1 MSNVTLFNP
10 SQVPAFAR
18 KGELSDMAK
27 ALAGSA
33 SGGKRISIKGGVFRL
48 MSGGKEIANI
58 EDRHLDIVLVKAAPK
73 VSRVFYMKSYD
84 SEAVSGPDCWSA
96 DGDKPSAESANPQ
109 APRCADCP
117 KNIAGSGQGNSRACR
132 YQQRL
137 ATVLESDMSGDVLQL
152 ALPATSIFG
161 KAEGDNRPLQE
172 YARWLVAQ
180 GINPEAVV
188 TRMKFDTKSESP
200 KLHFKA
206 MRWLNDDEYAIVEQQ
221 AASDDALK
229 AITMTVAKMDAA
241 PEAPAALAGKP
252 PAKVKA
258 APAPVV
264 EESDEVDEEVAAVAA
279 PAPKAERKAKPAPA
293 PVVEEAEEIDEP
305 AVRKEAPKKPAVEG
319 KSALA
324 DMVSDWDDE

>member
-1 MSNVTLFNP
+1 MSNVTVFNP
-10 SQVPAFAR
+10 SNVPAFAR

-27 ALAGSA
+27 ALAGGA
-33 SGGKRISIKGGVFRL
+33 AGGKRVSIKGGVFRL
-48 MSGGKEIANI
+48 MSGGKEVANI
-58 EDRHLDIVLVKAAPK
+58 EDRHLDIVMVKAASK

-84 SEAVSGPDCWSA
+84 AESVSGPDCWSA
-96 DGDKPSAESANPQ
+96 DGDKPSSEAASPQ
-109 APRCADCP
+109 ASRCAECP

-137 ATVLESDMSGDVLQL
+137 AVVLENDISGDVLQL

-206 MRWLNDDEYAIVEQQ
+206 MRWLSDEEYEIVEQQ

-252 PAKVKA
+252 PAKVKP
-258 APAPVV
+258 APAPAPAV
-264 EESDEVDEEVAAVAA
+264 EEEDEEVAAVAA
-279 PAPKAERKAKPAPA
+279 PKARKAKAAPA
-293 PVVEEAEEIDEP
+293 PVVEEPEEVEEP

-319 KSALA
+319 KSTLA

>member
-1 MSNVTLFNP
+1 MSNVTVFNP
-10 SQVPAFAR
+10 SNVPAFAR

-27 ALAGSA
+27 ALAGGA
-33 SGGKRISIKGGVFRL
+33 AGGKRVSIKGGVFRL
-48 MSGGKEIANI
+48 MSGGKEVANV
-58 EDRHLDIVLVKAAPK
+58 EDRHLDVVLVKAAPK
-73 VSRVFYMKSYD
+73 ISRVFYMKSYD
-84 SEAVSGPDCWSA
+84 AESVSGPDCWSA
-96 DGDKPSAESANPQ
+96 DGDKPSPEAASPQ
-109 APRCADCP
+109 ASRCAECP

-137 ATVLESDMSGDVLQL
+137 AVVLENDMSGDVLQL

-206 MRWLNDDEYAIVEQQ
+206 MRWLSDDEYEIVEQQ
-221 AASDDALK
+221 AATDDAVK

-252 PAKVKA
+252 PAKVKPA
-258 APAPVV
+258 PVPAPAPAV
-264 EESDEVDEEVAAVAA
+264 EEDSGDEEVAAVAA
-279 PAPKAERKAKPAPA
+279 PKARKAKAEPAPA
-293 PVVEEAEEIDEP
+293 VEEPEEVEEP

-319 KSALA
+319 KSTLA

>member
-1 MSNVTLFNP
+1 MSNVALFNP
-10 SQVPAFAR
+10 SNAPAFAR

-33 SGGKRISIKGGVFRL
+33 SGGKRVSIKGGVFRL
-48 MSGGKEIANI
+48 MSGGKEVANV

-84 SEAVSGPDCWSA
+84 SETISGPDCWSA
-96 DGDKPSAESANPQ
+96 SGDKPSPDAANPQ
-109 APRCADCP
+109 HTNCADCP

-137 ATVLESDMSGDVLQL
+137 AVVLETDMSGDVLQL

-206 MRWLNDDEYAIVEQQ
+206 MRWLNDDEYEIVEQQ

-229 AITMTVAKMDAA
+229 AITMTVSKMDNA
-241 PEAPAALAGKP
+241 PEAPAVLAGKP
-252 PAKVKA
+252 PSKVKA
-258 APAPVV
+258 APAPAV
-264 EESDEVDEEVAAVAA
+264 EEADEIDEEVAAVAA
-279 PAPKAERKAKPAPA
+279 PKAVRKAKPAPA
-293 PVVEEAEEIDEP
+293 PVVEEAEEIEEP
-305 AVRKEAPKKPAVEG
+305 AVRKEAPKKPAIEG

>member
-1 MSNVTLFNP
+1 MSNVALFNP
-10 SQVPAFAR
+10 SNVPAFAR
-18 KGELSDMAK
+18 KNELSDMAK
-27 ALAGSA
+27 ALAGGA

-48 MSGGKEIANI
+48 MSGGKEVANI

-109 APRCADCP
+109 ATRCVECP
-117 KNIAGSGQGNSRACR
+117 KNVAGSGQGNSRACR

-137 ATVLESDMSGDVLQL
+137 AAVLESDISGDVLQL

-180 GINPEAVV
+180 GVNPEAVV

-200 KLHFKA
+200 KLFFKA
-206 MRWLNDDEYAIVEQQ
+206 MRWLSDEEYEMVEQQ

-241 PEAPAALAGKP
+241 PEAPVALAGKP
-252 PAKVKA
+252 PAKVKP

-264 EESDEVDEEVAAVAA
+264 EEAEIDEEVAAVAA

-293 PVVEEAEEIDEP
+293 PVVEEAEEVEEP
-305 AVRKEAPKKPAVEG
+305 AIRKEVPKKPTVEG